1 MFIMQDNQQINISS
15 IKENAVAALLDSI
28 KHTKPIAFIAD
39 REHFWNNND
48 DMEVDDG
55 DFSIPNDVIAS
66 MIEKSNGNTYHVL
79 LERLAANDS
88 DDENR
93 NIPNHVAYLIE
104 AEQITE
110 MRNKLKHSLALLGV
124 VDHASAKAFAKKYS
138 ELSEQHLVPSEIKML
153 VLGYLN
159 SMQAELPDEYF
170 EYMSLISELNFVLS
184 YSAYYTQTTIECV
197 LSSQNGYD
205 GSTYHVNLTLDLDD
219 LIDALY

>member
-1 MFIMQDNQQINISS
+1 MFIMQDNQQLNISS

-28 KHTKPIAFIAD
+28 KYTKPIAFIAD

-110 MRNKLKHSLALLGV
+110 MRNKLKHGLALWGV
-124 VDHASAKAFAKKYS
+124 VDHTSAKAFAKKYS
-138 ELSEQHLVPSEIKML
+138 ELSQQHLIPSEIKML

-170 EYMSLISELNFVLS
+170 EYMSLINELNFVLS
-184 YSAYYTQTTIECV
+184 YSAYYKQTTIECV

-205 GSTYHVNLTLDLDD
+205 GSTYHVNLTLDLDE

>member
-110 MRNKLKHSLALLGV
+110 MRNKLKHGLALLGV

-184 YSAYYTQTTIECV
+184 YSAYYTKTTIECV

-205 GSTYHVNLTLDLDD
+205 GSTYHVNLTLDLDE